1 MTESTTTTSTQNP
14 WARRWR
20 RAKPFVFIIV
30 GWIALDIV
38 IRIASSIDWSAVW
51 ASVGLLN
58 FTSAVLLLGFLALR
72 QIFNAIPL
80 TKFVKGLPLRQSIQN
95 DLTAFLMGTVAP
107 PPSDVVLRVSMFK
120 SWDID
125 PVEGMAGV
133 TLNSLTFYAVRFLAP
148 AIGVAFLAFNE
159 LEAGQLLSAFL
170 SSLVSIAILIALFF
184 ISRGDR
190 LAHLIGLT
198 AGNVAS
204 RFKKSIDPQEW
215 AQAVVDFRAKI
226 GDRVQTGILPSMG
239 ALILMVLS
247 DATILFIAVRT
258 VGIPANVL
266 PFAVV
271 FGTFLAAYPLTL
283 FPLAGLGILD
293 AALITAWTDLAGDG
307 YEAQYVAALIIW
319 RVVTLLVTLACGL
332 ISLFLW
338 RQLDRRRDA
347 EHATAV

>member
-1 MTESTTTTSTQNP
+1 MTESDIETTSA

-30 GWIALDIV
+30 GLIALEIIV
-38 IRIASSIDWSAVW
+38 RLASSIEWSAVW

-58 FTSAVLLLGFLALR
+58 FTSTILLLAFLGLR
-72 QIFNAIPL
+72 QTFNAIPL
-80 TKFVKGLPLRQSIQN
+80 TKFFNGLALRQSIQN
-95 DLTAFLMGTVAP
+95 DLTAFLMGTIAP
-107 PPSDVVLRVSMFK
+107 PPSDVVLRVSMFR

-159 LEAGQLLSAFL
+159 LDAGQLLSAFL
-170 SSLVSIAILIALFF
+170 SSLVSIAILIALYF

-190 LAHLIGLT
+190 LAHVIGLT
-198 AGNVAS
+198 AG
-204 RFKKSIDPQEW
+204 SIAARVKNSVNPQEW

-247 DATILFIAVRT
+247 DAMILFIAVRT
-258 VGIPANVL
+258 VGIPSSAL
-266 PFAVV
+266 PLVVV
-271 FGTFLAAYPLTL
+271 FGTFLVVYPLTL

-293 AALITAWTDLAGDG
+293 AALMATWTDLAGDG
-307 YEAQYVAALIIW
+307 YEAQFVAALIIW

-332 ISLFLW
+332 ISLLLW
-338 RQLDRRRDA
+338 RRLDRRRAA
-347 EHATAV
+347 EHVATA